1 MLQTDNP
8 TCLLQV
14 VNSLFQTCSNN
25 LVQTVQRHFDNNDHL
40 CADLGRSYAC
50 SLLQVNAA
58 CVLILERRHEWYR
71 ASLDHV
77 LTEKM
82 DDIRESDEDDLGASS
97 HSGDELGNR
106 NKPEADQ
113 ISSEGFVSTDSDVPT
128 PRELLW
134 SLDLTTITATKTI
147 FLFLIFSST
156 NRIRLRFVSSFQ
168 EFVFK
173 IYCVE
178 NKILSSLQWLIFN
191 VKIS

>member
-1 MLQTDNP
+1 MKR
-8 TCLLQV
+8 
-14 VNSLFQTCSNN
+14 
-25 LVQTVQRHFDNNDHL
+25 RHFDNNDNL
-40 CADLGRSYAC
+40 CAVLERSYAC
-50 SLLQVNAA
+50 SPLQVNAA

-106 NKPEADQ
+106 KNRNKPEADQ
-113 ISSEGFVSTDSDVPT
+113 ISSEGFVSTDSDVSV

-134 SLDLTTITATKTI
+134 SLDLTSTATRTI

-156 NRIRLRFVSSFQ
+156 NRVHLRFGSNFQ

-173 IYCVE
+173 IYCVK
-178 NKILSSLQWLIFN
+178 NKILSSLQCLVFN
-191 VKIS
+191 VKMS

>member
-1 MLQTDNP
+1 M
-8 TCLLQV
+8 
-14 VNSLFQTCSNN
+14 
-25 LVQTVQRHFDNNDHL
+25 QRHFDNNDHL

-50 SLLQVNAA
+50 SPLRVNAA

-113 ISSEGFVSTDSDVPT
+113 ISSEGFVSTDSDVPA

-134 SLDLTTITATKTI
+134 RFGFDYYYGYENDI
-147 FLFLIFSST
+147 FISYLLFYKPYS
-156 NRIRLRFVSSFQ
+156 
-168 EFVFK
+168 
-173 IYCVE
+173 
-178 NKILSSLQWLIFN
+178 SSLCIKFSRVCFQDILCR
-191 VKIS
+191 K